1 MQYENRIKLLSKSL
15 RAKLGNHS
23 ELIGSILEF
32 LPILEYGPIDGGV
45 FTDSFEF
52 DSEHEE
58 VVFFC
63 KGGPAIR
70 VARKLSELYLGVK
83 VRINWQADNFQ
94 KGKEIYASGVC
105 IDALTQ
111 IKYLEINNTR

>member
-15 RAKLGNHS
+15 RSKLGNHS
-23 ELIGSILEF
+23 ELVSSILEF
-32 LPILEYGPIDGGV
+32 LPTLKYGPIDGGV

-58 VVFFC
+58 VVFLG

-70 VARKLSELYLGVK
+70 VAKKLSELYLGVK
-83 VRINWQADNFQ
+83 VRIYWQADNFQ
-94 KGKEIYASGVC
+94 KGKESYVSGVS
-105 IDALTQ
+105 IDAATQ
-111 IKYLEINNTR
+111 LKQYVD